1 MNENELL
8 YGKVIAK
15 LNQAGL
21 GPTDPAIKSVLK
33 KLETQKDPQKLK
45 KLLEDLLALNINEL
59 KDKLDVKR
67 KKIED
72 KEVTPYFEAKKVEL
86 QYEEKRQDEAQNQ
99 DLFLLTTNGN
109 GERVVDR
116 EEQSKTLLDRQKA
129 IAERTLRVLEAM
141 EKAADAVQKGEK
153 IPEMD
158 LSYLKDLTPRE
169 FKQQMRVFK
178 DFGLDPIVIGEDG
191 QIRENPEREVTIE
204 TITKEDLEEGN
215 VAFGIS
221 FEKMKTKD
229 WREMAKMAKESCRK
243 QGIESEYEPEYEV
256 EIGDSAIE
264 ITPESNSDKIVEDDE
279 MSL

>member
-1 MNENELL
+1 MNENEIL

-21 GPTDPAIKSVLK
+21 GPTDPAIKAVLD
-33 KLETQKDPQKLK
+33 KLSTEKDPQKLK
-45 KLLEDLLALNINEL
+45 KILEDLLALDINEL
-59 KDKLDVKR
+59 KDKLDKKR
-67 KKIED
+67 RRI
-72 KEVTPYFEAKKVEL
+72 
-86 QYEEKRQDEAQNQ
+86 EEKSKPKAKGEQEQE
-99 DLFLLTTNGN
+99 LFILTVNGD
-109 GERVVDR
+109 GERLVDR
-116 EEQSKTLLDRQKA
+116 EEQIQSLQDRQRA
-129 IAERTLRVLEAM
+129 IAERSLRVLEAM
-141 EKAADAVQKGEK
+141 EKAVDAVQKGEK

-178 DFGLDPIVIGEDG
+178 DFGLDPIIIGEDG

-204 TITKEDLEEGN
+204 TITKEDLEEGS

-221 FEKMKTKD
+221 FEKMQTKE